1 MNRGLLIHGL
11 LFRLKNRP
19 IPHLLWICHLPGTYR
34 TPCFLLPCAG
44 VNHRLPHMALRAFPP
59 NLAAAPGSHVLRGQ
73 GPIEC
78 GMPACR
84 HGRIQSCQIVKPHQ
98 DFPSCAI
105 GAIRTTDRP
114 GSHRRL
120 IFMPQGSE
128 PIIRDFLAN
137 NAYML
142 KQLIENTANIR

>member
-1 MNRGLLIHGL
+1 MQYSLFHLEHHRVPRLLRPLHPPRAHRATRF
-11 LFRLKNRP
+11 LFS
-19 IPHLLWICHLPGTYR
+19 
-34 TPCFLLPCAG
+34 CAR
-44 VNHRLPHMALRAFPP
+44 VNHRLPHMALRARPP
-59 NLAAAPGSHVLRGQ
+59 DFVAAPCGHIFWGQ

-105 GAIRTTDRP
+105 GAIRTTDRS
-114 GSHRRL
+114 GAHCRL